1 MQNKNVRKKRKV
13 GSYPFA
19 SVIFSITLA
28 IFVMGLFGLL
38 FVHAK
43 SLTSTI
49 QRNVE
54 IQIYLHKQITQAE
67 IDFLSR
73 TISES
78 NYIRKDEKF
87 SQVKFIDK
95 DEAAKQFMDASGED
109 FVSFIGE
116 NPLRDALVVNIASSY
131 QRTDSLS
138 KVKSNLES
146 TRGVFEVA
154 YEKTV
159 VDSINN
165 NLTKIGLFL
174 GGVTIILLF
183 AVAILINNTI
193 KLALFSQRFLIRSM
207 QLVGA
212 TNRFIRK
219 PFLWRAML
227 YGFVAGLLA
236 DALLYGLLMYG
247 NGQIENLSE
256 LQNQTDIMILFGA
269 LLVLGILMGHFSTF
283 RAIKKYLKLSL
294 DELY

>member
-19 SVIFSITLA
+19 SVTFSITLA

-43 SLTSTI
+43 SLTSAI

-54 IQIYLHKQITQAE
+54 IQVYLNRQITQAE

-78 NYIRKDEKF
+78 NYVRKDEDYP
-87 SQVKFIDK
+87 QVKFVNK
-95 DEAAKQFMDASGED
+95 DEAAKQFMEASGED

-116 NPLRDALVVNIASSY
+116 NPLRDALVVNIASDY
-131 QRTDSLS
+131 QRADSLS
-138 KVKSNLES
+138 MVKTNLENA
-146 TRGVFEVA
+146 RGVFEVS

-159 VDSINN
+159 VESISN

-174 GGVTIILLF
+174 GGFTMILLF
-183 AVAILINNTI
+183 AVVILINNTI

-212 TNRFIRK
+212 TNQFIRK
-219 PFLWRAML
+219 PFLWRAIL

-236 DALLYGLLMYG
+236 DVLLYGIMMYG
-247 NGQIENLSE
+247 NSQIENLNE
-256 LQNQTDIMILFGA
+256 LQNQTDLLILFGA
-269 LLVLGILMGHFSTF
+269 LLVLGILVGHLGTF

>member
-116 NPLRDALVVNIASSY
+116 NPLRDALVVNIASGY

-219 PFLWRAML
+219 PFLWRAIL

-256 LQNQTDIMILFGA
+256 LQNQTDLMILFGA